1 MRKSSAPPTGAPRV
15 LQCGGMLLPR
25 RQFLALS
32 GATGLR
38 AQLADLT
45 DDKLRLPLGFSLYA
59 MQDFRIGDAVEYC
72 ARLGYEAVEIALN
85 EGWPTEP
92 AKLTR
97 GDRAQLSFQLR
108 DLDIRLPAMM
118 ERLLLTADDAGHAR
132 NLEKIRLAAQLGHD
146 VVPDAPPL
154 LETVLGGTPAQWEE
168 LKEPMAARL
177 ADWAKVAGE
186 VDQTIAIKAH
196 VSGAAHLPEHILWLL
211 GQVRSRHIR
220 AVYDFSHFHLRGLDL
235 RGSLRDLLPETVFVH
250 VKDARGTPEKPEFL
264 LPGAGGADYVQLLQL
279 LHEGGYRGPVVVE
292 VSAQLQRQ
300 PGYSALDA
308 ADEAYEALWAAYEEA
323 GLR

>member
-1 MRKSSAPPTGAPRV
+1 
-15 LQCGGMLLPR
+15 MLLAR
-25 RQFLALS
+25 RQFLGLCAAS
-32 GATGLR
+32 GLK

-59 MQDFRIGDAVEYC
+59 MKDFRIGDAVEYC
-72 ARLGYEAVEIALN
+72 ARLGYEAIEITLN

-92 AKLTR
+92 AKFSA
-97 GDRAQLSFQLR
+97 GDRAQLSFQLG
-108 DLDIRLPAMM
+108 DLDITLPAMM
-118 ERLLLTADDAGHAR
+118 EQLLLTAGEAQHAR
-132 NLEKIRLAAQLGHD
+132 NLEKIRLAAELGHQ
-146 VVPDAPPL
+146 VVPDAPPI
-154 LETVLGGTPAQWEE
+154 LETVLGGKPAEWEQ

-196 VSGAAHLPEHILWLL
+196 VSGAAHLPEHIVWLL

-220 AVYDFSHFHLRGLDL
+220 AAYDYSHFQLRGLDM

-250 VKDARGTPEKPEFL
+250 IKDAKGAPEKPEFL
-264 LPGAGGADYVQLLQL
+264 LPGDGDTDYVKLLRML
-279 LHEGGYRGPVVVE
+279 DEGGYRGPVVVE
-292 VSAQLQRQ
+292 VSSQLQRQ

-308 ADEAYEALWAAYEEA
+308 ADAAYESLWQAYETA